1 MRGSINIF
9 EEMKKYKNHEME
21 VELMI
26 RSEHIKLVN
35 PITLYIVYTR
45 EEATIE
51 VELLHYI
58 H

>member
-1 MRGSINIF
+1 
-9 EEMKKYKNHEME
+9 MKKYRNHEIA
-21 VELMI
+21 VELII

-45 EEATIE
+45 EEVTIE

>member
-1 MRGSINIF
+1 
-9 EEMKKYKNHEME
+9 MKKYRNHEIE
-21 VELMI
+21 VELII

-35 PITLYIVYTR
+35 LVSLYIVYTR

>member
-1 MRGSINIF
+1 
-9 EEMKKYKNHEME
+9 MKKYRNHEIE

-45 EEATIE
+45 EEAAIE

>member
-1 MRGSINIF
+1 
-9 EEMKKYKNHEME
+9 MKKYRNHGME

-35 PITLYIVYTR
+35 PVALYIVYTR
-45 EEATIE
+45 EEETIE